1 MKEKT
6 IKEIEALNKKLT
18 RIAEIER
25 LDLIA
30 ARERKRKH
38 NELKL
43 RLLKYDARI
52 LKHEFVSI
60 SLKNYDSLIQFD
72 PECTILIS
80 DLNYKIQYK
89 ML

>member
-1 MKEKT
+1 MKGKT
-6 IKEIEALNKKLT
+6 IKEVLDLNRKLT
-18 RIAEIER
+18 RIAEIEK
-25 LDLIA
+25 LDAKA

-38 NELKL
+38 NELKR

-60 SLKNYDSLIQFD
+60 SLSNYDSLIKYD
-72 PECTILIS
+72 AECTILIS

>member
-1 MKEKT
+1 MKK
-6 IKEIEALNKKLT
+6 IKAIESGLVDKLT
-18 RIAEIER
+18 RIAEIEK
-25 LDLIA
+25 LDIIA

-38 NELKL
+38 NELKR

-52 LKHEFVSI
+52 LNHEFVSI
-60 SLKNYDSLIQFD
+60 SLQNYDSIIQYDSDCFL
-72 PECTILIS
+72 LIS